1 MKAQL
6 QTRCP
11 RGRFCA
17 RLNPAWQDGI
27 VKTNGTTLMNK
38 KYQIRCYDYVNH
50 PYERVRDA
58 LRDDALTV
66 FQSATKAA
74 AYRVQSIAAELH
86 VDFGGIGV
94 KSDINISVKNV
105 EEKILDVIPTPTTRL
120 LLEWEAATA
129 PRLFP
134 LMKGELSIYP
144 LTPTETQLDFSGL
157 YEPPFGTMGKAVNAI
172 IGHRIAE
179 VSVHR
184 FINDVAGYLRQ
195 ALALQ
200 AISNE

>member
-1 MKAQL
+1 M
-6 QTRCP
+6 
-11 RGRFCA
+11 
-17 RLNPAWQDGI
+17 
-27 VKTNGTTLMNK
+27 KTNGTTLMNK
-38 KYQIRCYDYVNH
+38 THQIRCYDYVNH

-58 LRDDALTV
+58 LKDDALTV

-74 AYRVQSIAAELH
+74 VYRLQSIAAELH

-105 EEKILDVIPTPTTRL
+105 EEKILDVIPAPTTRL
-120 LLEWEAATA
+120 LLEWEGATM

-144 LTPTETQLDFSGL
+144 LTPTETQLDFLGI
-157 YEPPFGTMGKAVNAI
+157 YEPPFGTVGKAMNAI

-200 AISNE
+200 AVLNE